1 MMYKSRIVLISCA
14 MFFAPAAVFAGNAS
28 NGNVVFQEKCAACHG
43 KDGTA
48 VLPGAPSFSKGE
60 RMEKSDS
67 SLKASITNGLNA
79 MPPFK
84 GVLSDGQLGDLMSYV
99 RTLKK

>member
-1 MMYKSRIVLISCA
+1 MKYPSRIVLISFA
-14 MFFAPAAVFAGNAS
+14 IFFAPAAVFAGNAN
-28 NGNVVFQEKCAACHG
+28 NGNVLFQEKCAACHG
-43 KDGTA
+43 KNGTA

-67 SLKASITNGLNA
+67 SLKTSITNGLNT

-84 GVLSDGQLGDLMSYV
+84 GALSDGQLGDLLAYI
-99 RTLKK
+99 RTLRK